1 MTAGGWTPYGTTWP
15 VIWLAI
21 VGLVVVLLV
30 AGLVLL
36 VVNPRTRPLGL
47 ALFFAPMMLL
57 VLGFFGVFY
66 FGVQEVQV
74 ARDTAEALGRAERT
88 RAKIVSQLGES
99 ATSQG
104 DSASSPSFAEK
115 PETAASADATL
126 PAKAAPTKAP
136 EAAGLADRAA
146 GTNLPARRSPRP
158 DWVEAPPRRVADA
171 YEIAV
176 ATDPFA
182 TRLECEARLP
192 QALERAVAQYA
203 AVYLGDDEAASQIR
217 LPLDFLRTK
226 VVAEEW
232 EEPFDSSVGPMVRI
246 HALLRFDRAANA
258 QIDQAWQRRVVE
270 ARLWGLGRALGG
282 VLATLAVAW
291 AYLRLDLATGGAYR
305 WRLRMAS
312 ALVILAI
319 LLVAVCATA

>member
-1 MTAGGWTPYGTTWP
+1 
-15 VIWLAI
+15 VIPLAI
-21 VGLVVVLLV
+21 IGMVVVMLV

-36 VVNPRTRPLGL
+36 VVNPRTRPFGL
-47 ALFFAPMMLL
+47 ALLFAPLMLV

-66 FGVQEVQV
+66 FSVQEAQV
-74 ARDTAEALGRAERT
+74 AHEADLAARDTAQARVHAERARAEPAART
-88 RAKIVSQLGES
+88 IES
-99 ATSQG
+99 A
-104 DSASSPSFAEK
+104 SPPSDPAAGPSLAEK
-115 PETAASADATL
+115 PETAASADAASS
-126 PAKAAPTKAP
+126 AKSAPTKAP
-136 EAAGLADRAA
+136 EATDPSGRPAGA
-146 GTNLPARRSPRP
+146 NPPARRPARP
-158 DWVEAPPRRVADA
+158 NWVEAPPRRVGDA

-258 QIDQAWQRRVVE
+258 RIDEAWQRRVVE
-270 ARLWGLGRALGG
+270 ARLWGLGTALCG

-291 AYLRLDLATGGAYR
+291 AYVRLDLATGGAYR
-305 WRLRMAS
+305 WRLRMAA

-319 LLVAVCATA
+319 LLVAVRATA